1 MPKICFDLN
10 SSVEQMEQLNL
21 VAGGELTISSGAITI
36 TRSLHTVDTEG
47 DAVTDD
53 LHTINGGSAGD
64 VILLGR
70 ASTARAVVL
79 KHNAGNIK
87 TPAGT
92 DHELTANGFVL
103 LKHDGSNWHVQSGNG
118 SGYALNKLACL
129 TVVTS
134 NVTLND
140 TQTQNGVYLGA
151 NARVFLAGQTDPTEN
166 GPWIVKEEN
175 PYYPSSG
182 DWIRPDDF
190 QDGFSV
196 SGHLFYIE
204 SGTEYAETVW
214 MIANTAGEDIVG
226 TDDLVPVHL
235 GNSDAGGTEFD
246 ISTLTAESSNA
257 DDDLIAIY
265 DTSAAGMRKQTRS
278 EFLAGVSGGSGVP
291 STRTL
296 TAGIGLTGGGDLS
309 ADRTFALD
317 LNGLTAE
324 STASD
329 SDYIAIYDGSAGA
342 IRKQTRGEFL
352 SGVTSGS
359 VPTSRTISAGVGIS
373 GGGDLSADRT
383 LSLDITG
390 LTEEA
395 STGSTD
401 LLVIY
406 DASAGEYR
414 KQTRS
419 NFIAGITSGYVPTSR
434 SISTGVGLT
443 GGGNLSAD
451 RTISIDITGL
461 SLSSEADNNDQ
472 IMIYDGSAFGHRRQT
487 RQKFLSDVFLV
498 DGSRALTGQL
508 LCTVVSEAAS
518 IAAPQVTAD
527 GNTDTGFYFAIGNN
541 CGIACGGDSVF
552 TYGTVSRS
560 KKKLYCESDL
570 DVTGQTIL
578 DYLNLRQI
586 AEPATGPSSG
596 EAQLFISDGTG
607 IGDAGDLMIKI
618 NSGGTTKVATLVD
631 YSTL

>member
-1 MPKICFDLN
+1 
-10 SSVEQMEQLNL
+10 MEQLNL
-21 VAGGELTISSGAITI
+21 VSGGELTISSGAITI
-36 TRSLHTVDTEG
+36 SNSLHTVDTEG

-53 LHTINGGSAGD
+53 LNTINGGSTGD

-79 KHNAGNIK
+79 KHNTGNIK

-134 NVTLND
+134 NVTLAGE
-140 TQTQNGVYLGA
+140 QTQNGVFLGA
-151 NARVFLAGQTDPTEN
+151 DSRVFLAGQTDPKEN
-166 GPWIVKEEN
+166 GPWLVKAAG
-175 PYYPSSG
+175 YYDYG
-182 DWIRPDDF
+182 TWVRPDDF

-204 SGTEYAETVW
+204 QGTEYSDSVW
-214 MIANTAGEDIVG
+214 MITNGYGEDIVG
-226 TDDLVPVHL
+226 TDDLNAINL
-235 GNSDAGGTEFD
+235 SSGTEFD

-257 DDDLIAIY
+257 DNDLIAIY
-265 DTSAAGMRKQTRS
+265 DTSASGMRKQTRS
-278 EFLAGVSGGSGVP
+278 EFLAGVSGGTGVP

-309 ADRTFALD
+309 ADRTFDLD
-317 LNGLTAE
+317 INGLTAE

-329 SDYIAIYDGSAGA
+329 SDYIPIYDASAGA
-342 IRKQTRGEFL
+342 IRKQTRGELL
-352 SGVTSGS
+352 SGVTSGF
-359 VPTSRTISAGVGIS
+359 VAETRTITAGTGLS
-373 GGGDLSADRT
+373 GGGDLSGDRT

-390 LTEEA
+390 LTEESA
-395 STGSTD
+395 VASTD

-406 DASAGEYR
+406 DASAGDYR

-419 NFIAGITSGYVPTSR
+419 NFIAGITDGFVPTSR
-434 SISTGVGLT
+434 SITAGVGLT
-443 GGGNLSAD
+443 GGGTLSTD
-451 RTISIDITGL
+451 RTIDIEIPGM
-461 SLSSEADNNDQ
+461 SLSSDADNNDQ
-472 IMIYDGSAFGHRRQT
+472 ILIYDATAFGHRRQT

-541 CGIACGGDSVF
+541 CGVSCGGVSVF

-560 KKKLYCESDL
+560 KKKLYCENDL
-570 DVTGQTIL
+570 DVTGLTIL
-578 DYLNLRQI
+578 DYLNLREI
-586 AEPATGPSSG
+586 AEPAIGPSSG

-618 NSGGTTKVATLVD
+618 NSGGSTKVATLVD
-631 YSTL
+631 FSTL

>member
-1 MPKICFDLN
+1 MDLEG
-10 SSVEQMEQLNL
+10 SVEQMEQLNL
-21 VAGGELTISSGAITI
+21 VAGGELTISSGAVTV
-36 TRSLHTVDTEG
+36 THSLHSIDTEV

-53 LHTINGGSAGD
+53 LNTINGGSAGD
-64 VILLGR
+64 VLMIGR
-70 ASTARAVVL
+70 ANAARAVVL

-87 TPAGT
+87 TPSGT
-92 DHELTANGFVL
+92 DHELTANGFVM

-129 TVVTS
+129 TVVTE

-140 TQTQNGVYLGA
+140 TQTRNGVYLGS
-151 NARVFLAGQTDPTEN
+151 NARVFLAGQTDPVEN
-166 GPWIVKEEN
+166 GPWIVKAED
-175 PYYPSSG
+175 PYYPTSG
-182 DWIRPDDF
+182 NWIRPDDF

-226 TDDLVPVHL
+226 TNDLVPVHL
-235 GNSDAGGTEFD
+235 GSGDVGGSEFD

-257 DDDLIAIY
+257 DGDLIAIY
-265 DTSAAGMRKQTRS
+265 DTSASAMRKQTRA
-278 EFLAGVSGGSGVP
+278 EFLAGIEGGDGVP
-291 STRTL
+291 NTRAIS
-296 TAGIGLTGGGDLS
+296 AGVGLNGGGDLS
-309 ADRTFALD
+309 ADRTLALD
-317 LNGLTAE
+317 INGLTAE
-324 STASD
+324 STAND
-329 SDYIAIYDGSAGA
+329 ADTIAIYDASAGA

-359 VPTSRTISAGVGIS
+359 VPSSRTISAGVGLS

-383 LSLDITG
+383 LSLNITG

-406 DASAGEYR
+406 DASVGEYR

-419 NFIAGITSGYVPTSR
+419 NFIAGITSGYVQTGR
-434 SISTGVGLT
+434 SIDTGAGLT
-443 GGGNLSAD
+443 GGGDLSSD
-451 RTISIDITGL
+451 RTINLNLTGL
-461 SLSSEADNNDQ
+461 TAESVVGNSDLLV
-472 IMIYDGSAFGHRRQT
+472 IYDASAGSHRKQT
-487 RQKFLSDVFLV
+487 RSQFLAGVFLA
-498 DGSRALTGQL
+498 DGTRAMTGPI

-518 IAAPQVTAD
+518 IAAPQLTAD
-527 GNTDTGFYFAIGNN
+527 ANTDTGFYFAVGNN
-541 CGIACGGDSVF
+541 CGVSCGGSSVF
-552 TYGTVSRS
+552 TYGSTASRS
-560 KKKLYCESDL
+560 KKKLYCENNL

-578 DYLNLRQI
+578 DYLNLRVI
-586 AEPATGPSSG
+586 AEPVGGPAAG

-631 YSTL
+631 FSSL